1 MHGRYKVGS
10 HTKHR
15 LLYHFTFIP
24 KYRKQVIRGK
34 LKQRIVELFIE
45 CCEVND
51 WHIHKLEILSEH
63 VHLLLQLNPKDSP
76 AKAMQ
81 YLKGGSSIVL
91 RKEFAQEISVF
102 LWGDS
107 FWADGYFVESIGEKN
122 EESIRA
128 YLDSQQTK
136 HTKPRIHHRA

>member
-24 KYRKQVIRGK
+24 KFRKQVIRGK
-34 LKQRIVELFIE
+34 LKLRIIELFTE
-45 CCEVND
+45 CCEIND
-51 WHIHKLEILSEH
+51 WTIHKLEILSEH
-63 VHLLLQLNPKDSP
+63 VHFLIQLNPKDAP
-76 AKAMQ
+76 AVAMQ

-91 RKEFAQEISVF
+91 RKEFASEIKAF

-122 EESIRA
+122 EEVIKA

-136 HTKPRIHHRA
+136 HSKPRIHHRA

>member
-1 MHGRYKVGS
+1 MNDRYKVGS

-34 LKQRIVELFIE
+34 LKTRIVELFTD

-51 WHIHKLEILSEH
+51 WTIHQLEILSEH
-63 VHLLLQLNPKDSP
+63 VHLLIQLNPKDSP
-76 AKAMQ
+76 SQAMQ
-81 YLKGGSSIVL
+81 FLKGGSSLVL
-91 RKEFAQEISVF
+91 RKEFASEIKTF

-107 FWADGYFVESIGEKN
+107 FWADGFFVESIGQQN
-122 EESIRA
+122 EEAIRA

-136 HTKPRIHHRA
+136 HSQPRIHHRA

>member
-1 MHGRYKVGS
+1 MKTKYKEGS

-34 LKQRIVELFIE
+34 LKSRIIELFKE

-51 WHIHKLEILSEH
+51 WHIHKLEVLSDHIHILI
-63 VHLLLQLNPKDSP
+63 QLNPKDSP
-76 AKAMQ
+76 SKAMN
-81 YLKGGSSIVL
+81 YLKGGSSHVI
-91 RKEFAQEISVF
+91 RKEFDKEIKAF

-107 FWADGYFVESIGEKN
+107 FWADGYFVESIGTKN
-122 EESIRA
+122 EDIIRA
-128 YLDSQQTK
+128 YLDDQQTK
-136 HTKPRIHHRA
+136 HT

>member
-1 MHGRYKVGS
+1 MFSKYQVGS
-10 HTKHR
+10 HTTHR
-15 LLYHFTFIP
+15 LIYHFTFIP

-34 LKQRIVELFIE
+34 LKKRIIELFSE
-45 CCEVND
+45 CCEVNN
-51 WHIHKLEILSEH
+51 WLIHKLEVLSEH
-63 VHLLLQLNPKDSP
+63 VHLMIQLNPKDSP

-91 RKEFAQEISVF
+91 RKEFAQEIKVF

-136 HTKPRIHHRA
+136 HSMPRIHHRA

>member
-1 MHGRYKVGS
+1 MKDKYKVGS

-34 LKQRIVELFIE
+34 LKLRIIELFNE
-45 CCEVND
+45 CCDIND
-51 WHIHKLEILSEH
+51 WKIHKLEILSEH
-63 VHLLLQLNPKDSP
+63 VHMLIQLNPSDSP
-76 AKAMQ
+76 STAMQ

-91 RKEFAQEISVF
+91 RKEFASDIKAF

-107 FWADGYFVESIGEKN
+107 FWADGYFVESIGQKN
-122 EESIRA
+122 EDAIRA
-128 YLDSQQTK
+128 YLDTQQTK
-136 HTKPRIHHRA
+136 HSRPRIHHRA

>member
-1 MHGRYKVGS
+1 MPNSNTKYKVGS

-34 LKQRIVELFIE
+34 LKSRIIDLFTE
-45 CCEVND
+45 CCEVNN
-51 WHIHKLEILSEH
+51 WQIHKLELISEH
-63 VHLLLQLNPKDSP
+63 IHLLIQLNPIDSP
-76 AKAMQ
+76 AKTMQ

-91 RKEFAQEISVF
+91 RKEFSKELKAF

-107 FWADGYFVESIGEKN
+107 FWADGYFVETVGQKSEQAL
-122 EESIRA
+122 RA
-128 YLDSQQTK
+128 YLDAQQSK
-136 HTKPRIHHRA
+136 HS

>member
-1 MHGRYKVGS
+1 MTGRYKVGS

-24 KYRKQVIRGK
+24 KYRKQLIRGK
-34 LKQRIVELFIE
+34 LKLRIIELFNE
-45 CCEVND
+45 CCDAND
-51 WHIHKLEILSEH
+51 WKIHKLEVLSEH
-63 VHLLLQLNPKDSP
+63 IHLLIQLNPKDSP
-76 AKAMQ
+76 ATAMQ

-91 RKEFAQEISVF
+91 RKEFASEIRAF

-122 EESIRA
+122 EEIIRA
-128 YLDSQQTK
+128 YLDKQQTK
-136 HTKPRIHHRA
+136 HSRPRIHHRA

>member
-34 LKQRIVELFIE
+34 LKQRIVELFTE
-45 CCEVND
+45 CCEIND

-76 AKAMQ
+76 ATAMQ
-81 YLKGGSSIVL
+81 YLKGGRSIVL
-91 RKEFAQEISVF
+91 RKVFTQDISMF
-102 LWGDS
+102 LCRS
-107 FWADGYFVESIGEKN
+107 SEAI
-122 EESIRA
+122 
-128 YLDSQQTK
+128 LPSQ
-136 HTKPRIHHRA
+136 